1 MSNSTMLRRA
11 LAALSIASI
20 AVGGA
25 TLVAA
30 PASAAT
36 TTATISG
43 LISGEAWGDTPAGS
57 LGEDGTAILLKP
69 SSTSL
74 TGFTFVKFAN
84 ANEDGIYSF
93 TGVKPGTYS
102 LEFFTDSG
110 RWFEE
115 AWGGHQIDSIDT
127 PHTTFKLKAGQSF
140 TADAALE
147 HGFTIKG
154 SITGDHSSGEQVP
167 DATVTIY
174 DRATGEPVG
183 GVGGSTTSW
192 YRSSLLHAGT
202 YVLQFG
208 GAEDDSYLSEWYGGE
223 DFDSATDVVI
233 TDADVE
239 GYDAELTLGGT
250 ISGSLTSATGP
261 TPWVLATAYDADG
274 NVVNA
279 VDARDGEY
287 SVGKLPTGTY
297 RIGFSSTDDGQKP
310 IIAEFWDDVATLE
323 LATSVEATNAT
334 THSGIDAE
342 VVIAKKFTTTPTP
355 TISGTAKVGSTLTAK
370 AGTWKP
376 AGATLAYTWRA
387 GSTTVSN
394 ATTYAVTPEDLGT
407 KITVSVTGTQ
417 DGFAPVTKTSKST
430 ATVVKGSITSVTPKF
445 TGTAKV
451 GATLTAV
458 TGTWKPAATTLTYQ
472 WLRTGKAIAGATEST
487 YVLTAA
493 DRGKK
498 ISLKVTGSADSYST
512 KSSTSLSKTV
522 ASGTLVPAA
531 VPEIT
536 GTPKVAETL
545 TLLTEDWG
553 PEGTTLSY
561 QWYLD
566 KKAISGAT
574 HPELLVPGSAAGKKV
589 TVTVTGSKSGYT
601 TATRTS
607 LATVA
612 VAKAD
617 LVAGLAPTISGTAE
631 YGSTLTASAEGWDGA
646 TTLSYQWLRDG
657 TAISGASKST
667 YKVALADRGHEVS
680 VSLVASRTGYNT
692 LTATSESSVEI
703 PAVTATVD
711 SFASDSYETDDFGL
725 YLYKTSPTS
734 VTVAGGEYFEFHAAP
749 EFFTGEEIVADV
761 EWSKGGSAGSKLLT
775 ATVSEDGSTL
785 TVRIPTGSTLSTMKA
800 KKKAGYTVS
809 VYAYIF
815 EDDGYTIDLAY
826 TGLKF

>member
-11 LAALSIASI
+11 LAALSITSI

-25 TLVAA
+25 TFVAS

-43 LISGEAWGDTPAGS
+43 VISGEAWGETPAGS
-57 LGEDGTAILLKP
+57 LGEDGTALLVKP

-74 TGFTFVKFAN
+74 TGFTFVKYAH

-102 LEFFTDSG
+102 LEFVTDSG

-115 AWGGHQIDSIDT
+115 AWGGHQIDSINT
-127 PHTTFKLKAGQSF
+127 PHTTFTLKAGQSF

-147 HGFTIKG
+147 HGYTIKG

-174 DRATGEPVG
+174 DRSTGEPVG
-183 GVGGSTTSW
+183 GVGSPTTSW

-250 ISGSLTSATGP
+250 ISGSLTSTTGP
-261 TPWVLATAYDADG
+261 TPWVLVTAYDAED
-274 NVVNA
+274 NVVST
-279 VDARDGEY
+279 DTARDGSYE
-287 SVGKLPTGTY
+287 VRKLPTGAY
-297 RIGFSSTDDGQKP
+297 RLGFSSTDDGQKP
-310 IIAEFWDDVATLE
+310 ILPEFWDDVATLE
-323 LATSVEATNAT
+323 PATPVEVTNGT

-387 GSTTVSN
+387 GSTTVST
-394 ATTYAVTPEDLGT
+394 AVTYVVTPEDLGK

-445 TGTAKV
+445 TGLVKV
-451 GATLTAV
+451 GAALTAV
-458 TGTWKPAATTLTYQ
+458 TGTWKPAATVLSYQ

-498 ISLKVTGSADSYST
+498 ISLKVTGAADAYTS
-512 KSSTSLSKTV
+512 KSSVSTSKTV
-522 ASGTLVPAA
+522 AYGTLVPSALP
-531 VPEIT
+531 VIS
-536 GTPKVAETL
+536 GTTTVGETL
-545 TLLTEDWG
+545 TAEVDDWA
-553 PEGTTLSY
+553 PVGTTLSY
-561 QWYLD
+561 QWYAD
-566 KKAISGAT
+566 KVAISGAT
-574 HPELLVPGSAAGKKV
+574 SSTLTIPGAVAGKKL
-589 TVTVTGSKSGYT
+589 TVKVTGRLSGYT
-601 TATRTS
+601 TQYRTS
-607 LATVA
+607 LSTLA
-612 VAKAD
+612 VAKANMIVGD
-617 LVAGLAPTISGTAE
+617 VPTITGEEGYPA
-631 YGSTLTASAEGWDGA
+631 TLTAAATGWDESAHLGF
-646 TTLSYQWLRDG
+646 QWLRDG
-657 TAISGASKST
+657 SAISGATKST
-667 YKVALADRGHEVS
+667 YAVSRSDRGHTLTVRLT
-680 VSLVASRTGYNT
+680 VSRTGYLT
-692 LTATSESSVEI
+692 LTADSLDTRVI
-703 PAVTATVD
+703 PAAQVAVFSD
-711 SFASDSYETDDFGL
+711 ASDSYETDSFGL
-725 YLYKTSPTS
+725 YLYDTTPSSITIG
-734 VTVAGGEYFEFHAAP
+734 GGERFEMHADP
-749 EFFTGEEIVADV
+749 GFFNGADREVDVA
-761 EWSKGGSAGSKLLT
+761 WYKGKSSGYKKISS
-775 ATVSEDGSTL
+775 TVSGDGSILYVT
-785 TVRIPTGSTLSTMKA
+785 IPTGSTLATMKA
-800 KKKAGYTVS
+800 KKKAGYTVEIE
-809 VYAYIF
+809 VYVTL
-815 EDDGYTIDLAY
+815 DDDYTINIAY